1 MKRSRVKGHHIS
13 KSESRPGD
21 AFICAREPGNPHSP
35 DAIVVKL
42 GDSSGHVPD
51 PLARILAPMLDGG
64 VITCMEGTVTGVARS
79 AREGVW
85 VPGGGIEIPCKYELV
100 RCEKYSEK
108 LDKCSET
115 HRSRGSEGEKTE
127 IALCDCLFFCNTYM
141 CAMLNNTRVILPH
154 EKINPINITTHH
166 RY

>member
-1 MKRSRVKGHHIS
+1 MKRSRVKGHHVF

-64 VITCMEGTVTGVARS
+64 VVTCMEGTVTGVARS

-85 VPGGGIEIPCKYELV
+85 VPGGGIEIPCEYVLYGVKN
-100 RCEKYSEK
+100 
-108 LDKCSET
+108 T
-115 HRSRGSEGEKTE
+115 ARS
-127 IALCDCLFFCNTYM
+127 
-141 CAMLNNTRVILPH
+141 
-154 EKINPINITTHH
+154 
-166 RY
+166 

>member
-1 MKRSRVKGHHIS
+1 MKGHPVF

-51 PLARILAPMLDGG
+51 LLAHILAPMLDGG
-64 VITCMEGTVTGVARS
+64 VITCMGGTVTGVARS
-79 AREGVW
+79 ARKGVW
-85 VPGGGIEIPCKYELV
+85 VPGGGIEIPCEYVLYGVKKD
-100 RCEKYSEK
+100 REK

-115 HRSRGSEGEKTE
+115 HRSRGSESEKTE
-127 IALCDCLFFCNTYM
+127 TALCDCLLFSNTYM
-141 CAMLNNTRVILPH
+141 YTMLNNTRVILPR
-154 EKINPINITTHH
+154 E
-166 RY
+166 

>member
-1 MKRSRVKGHHIS
+1 MKRSRVNGHHVF

-51 PLARILAPMLDGG
+51 PLAHILAAGMLDGG
-64 VITCMEGTVTGVARS
+64 LITCMEGTVTGVARS

-85 VPGGGIEIPCKYELV
+85 VPGGGIEIPCEYVLYGVKNTV
-100 RCEKYSEK
+100 RS
-108 LDKCSET
+108 
-115 HRSRGSEGEKTE
+115 
-127 IALCDCLFFCNTYM
+127 
-141 CAMLNNTRVILPH
+141 
-154 EKINPINITTHH
+154 
-166 RY
+166 

>member
-1 MKRSRVKGHHIS
+1 MYIF
-13 KSESRPGD
+13 KSELRPGD
-21 AFICAREPGNPHSP
+21 AFICARELGNPHSP

-79 AREGVW
+79 AREGVCMGSW
-85 VPGGGIEIPCKYELV
+85 WWDRNPLWICTV

-108 LDKCSET
+108 LDNCSKT
-115 HRSRGSEGEKTE
+115 YRSRGSEGEKTE
-127 IALCDCLFFCNTYM
+127 IALCDCLLFSNTYM
-141 CAMLNNTRVILPH
+141 CAMLNNTRVIYYPMN
-154 EKINPINITTHH
+154 K
-166 RY
+166 

>member
-1 MKRSRVKGHHIS
+1 MKRSRVKGHHVF

-85 VPGGGIEIPCKYELV
+85 VPGGGIEIPCEYVLYGVKNTA
-100 RCEKYSEK
+100 EK
-108 LDKCSET
+108 LDKT
-115 HRSRGSEGEKTE
+115 HRSRGSEGE
-127 IALCDCLFFCNTYM
+127 IALCDCLLFS
-141 CAMLNNTRVILPH
+141 
-154 EKINPINITTHH
+154 NIIDI
-166 RY
+166 R

>member
-1 MKRSRVKGHHIS
+1 MKGHHVF

-64 VITCMEGTVTGVARS
+64 VIMCMEGTVTGVARS

-85 VPGGGIEIPCKYELV
+85 VLGGGIEIPCEYVLYGVKKD
-100 RCEKYSEK
+100 CEK
-108 LDKCSET
+108 LDKINAPK
-115 HRSRGSEGEKTE
+115 HTE
-127 IALCDCLFFCNTYM
+127 VEEAKARRLKLPCVTVYFLVIRTCILC
-141 CAMLNNTRVILPH
+141 
-154 EKINPINITTHH
+154 
-166 RY
+166 